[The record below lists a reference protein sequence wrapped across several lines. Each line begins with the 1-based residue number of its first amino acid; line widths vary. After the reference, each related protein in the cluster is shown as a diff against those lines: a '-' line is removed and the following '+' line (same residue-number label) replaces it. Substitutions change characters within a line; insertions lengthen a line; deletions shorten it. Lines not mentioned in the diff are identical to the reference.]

1 MTGVIKNV
9 VWFLFEISRVFS
21 LKAKIFISRAMVWI
35 IFKYGMFF
43 KEKYEC
49 LGSCNDT
56 SGSSPG
62 ALVELR
68 LQVFPVPDQSE
79 SFKRLKNLALYELPY
94 LDLQHD
100 EDFLNFGQ
108 LLTRSLV
115 SHEIG

>member
-1 MTGVIKNV
+1 MCTDVCAGIKITMCLYV
-9 VWFLFEISRVFS
+9 
-21 LKAKIFISRAMVWI
+21 I

-79 SFKRLKNLALYELPY
+79 SF
-94 LDLQHD
+94 
-100 EDFLNFGQ
+100 
-108 LLTRSLV
+108 
-115 SHEIG
+115 